1 MSLSRSEYET
11 SPAEALDIVE
21 DMLEANGWQHERDD
35 EDDAVQCICPTRWG
49 DMGALFALR
58 RDPDAIHF
66 SVTLDVK
73 PQSGRDGH
81 IARLVM
87 LCNERLWL
95 GHFDYWAEEGVIIF
109 RHALPMLDRDV
120 PSAGEI
126 RSLMA
131 AAVDSCER
139 FVPAFNFLIWAGK
152 SPREAID
159 AVMFDTL
166 GEA

>member
-1 MSLSRSEYET
+1 MSLSHTEPYT
-11 SPAEALDIVE
+11 TDNEALDVIE
-21 DMLEANGWQHERDD
+21 EMLETAEWQHER
-35 EDDAVQCICPTRWG
+35 EESDDAVQCICPTRWG

-58 RDPDAIHF
+58 RDPAAIHF

-73 PQSGRDGH
+73 PQSGKRAV
-81 IARLVM
+81 IAELVM

-109 RHALPMLDRDV
+109 RHALPMLDRSA
-120 PSAGEI
+120 PSPGEI

-159 AVMFDTL
+159 AVMFETM

>member
-1 MSLSRSEYET
+1 MTLRQSEVET
-11 SPAEALDIVE
+11 LPAEALDVVE
-21 DMLEANGWQHERDD
+21 DMLEASGWQHER
-35 EDDAVQCICPTRWG
+35 EDDDDAIQCICPTRWG

-58 RDPDAIHF
+58 QDPSAIHF

-73 PQSGRDGH
+73 PQPSKRAL
-81 IARLVM
+81 IAELVM

-120 PSAGEI
+120 PSVGEI

-159 AVMFDTL
+159 AVMFETL

>member
-1 MSLSRSEYET
+1 MSLSQIEHHST
-11 SPAEALDIVE
+11 DNEALDVIE
-21 DMLEANGWQHERDD
+21 ELLEAAGWQHEREDM
-35 EDDAVQCICPTRWG
+35 DDAIQCICPTRWG
-49 DMGALFALR
+49 ELGTLFALR
-58 RDPDAIHF
+58 HDPAALHF

-73 PQSGRDGH
+73 PQAGRRAA
-81 IARLVM
+81 IAELVM

-109 RHALPMLDRDV
+109 RHALPMLDRAA

-126 RSLMA
+126 RSLLV

-139 FVPAFNFLIWAGK
+139 FIPAFNFLIWAGK
-152 SPREAID
+152 SPRESID
-159 AVMFDTL
+159 AVMFETM

>member
-1 MSLSRSEYET
+1 MTLRQSEVET
-11 SPAEALDIVE
+11 LPAEALDVVE
-21 DMLEANGWQHERDD
+21 DMLEASGWQHER
-35 EDDAVQCICPTRWG
+35 EDDDDAIQCICPTRWG

-58 RDPDAIHF
+58 QDPSAIHF

-73 PQSGRDGH
+73 PQPSKRAL
-81 IARLVM
+81 IAELVM

-109 RHALPMLDRDV
+109 RHALPMLERDV
-120 PSAGEI
+120 PSVGEI

-159 AVMFDTL
+159 AVMFETL

>member
-1 MSLSRSEYET
+1 MALYQSRTTET
-11 SPAEALDIVE
+11 ALEALDFIE
-21 DMLEANGWQHERDD
+21 EHLEANGWQHERD

-58 RDPDAIHF
+58 RDPDALHF

-73 PQSGRDGH
+73 PQPGKAQA
-81 IARLVM
+81 IAQLVM
-87 LCNERLWL
+87 MVNERLWL
-95 GHFDYWAEEGVIIF
+95 GHFDYWAEESVILF

-120 PSAGEI
+120 PSGGEI
-126 RSLMA
+126 RALMA

-152 SPREAID
+152 SPEEAMS
-159 AVMFDTL
+159 AAMFETL